1 MSVSSRAKGLAPKFA
16 VAIVALLVMLLALE
30 LITRVTFNSN
40 GMHFAIEMWKYAKI
54 MKRDAQVDGMG
65 HEHEPGIEARL
76 MGTDVKINT
85 LGLRDG
91 EYSLEKDDNVL
102 RILAL
107 GDSITF
113 GWGVD
118 IDDTYTKV
126 LERTLNDRGAEESPI
141 RFEVIN
147 SGVGN
152 YNSVMEAAYLSER
165 GLMLEPDVVML
176 GYFLNDAEPLPVP
189 SGGLLAEHSYLY
201 VFAASG
207 FDAISR
213 QFLGR
218 GDWRDY
224 YSGLYKPSNP
234 GWKDC
239 QAALRRLADACH
251 QRDIPLLV
259 LLIPE
264 LHLLGADYPFRDVHQ
279 QVADLFTKQD
289 VEVLD
294 ATTAFDGEDPQTL
307 WVSRQDAH
315 PNAKGHRILAEAI
328 NARFGATLK
337 NLAEEKV
344 THDRQ
349 AQP

>member
-1 MSVSSRAKGLAPKFA
+1 MSVVSRVRNLAPKLA
-16 VAIVALLVMLLALE
+16 VALVALVVMLVVLE
-30 LITRVTFNSN
+30 LITRVTFDRN

-54 MKRDAQVDGMG
+54 MKRDARVDGMG
-65 HEHEPGIEARL
+65 HEHQPGIEARL

-91 EYSLEKDDNVL
+91 EYPLEKDDDVL
-102 RILAL
+102 RILVL

-118 IDDTYTKV
+118 IGDTYTKV
-126 LERTLNDRGAEESPI
+126 FERSLNTRGANELPCH
-141 RFEVIN
+141 FEVIN

-152 YNSVMEAAYLSER
+152 YNSVMEVAYLSER
-165 GLMLEPDVVML
+165 GLMLDPDVVIL
-176 GYFLNDAEPLPVP
+176 GYFLNDAEPLPTP
-189 SGGLLAEHSYLY
+189 TAGLLAEHSYLY

-224 YSGLYKPSNP
+224 YGGLYEPSNP
-234 GWKDC
+234 GWEAC
-239 QAALRRLADACH
+239 QAALRTLADACR
-251 QRDIPLLV
+251 QRDITLLV

-264 LHLLGADYPFRDVHQ
+264 LHQLGDEYPFRDVHKKI
-279 QVADLFTKQD
+279 ADLFSEKN

-294 ATTAFDGEDPQTL
+294 ATGAFDGEDPRTL

-315 PNAKGHRILAEAI
+315 PNAKGHRILAEALD
-328 NARFGATLK
+328 ARFGKTLRK
-337 NLAEEKV
+337 LAEEKV
-344 THDRQ
+344 THDQ
-349 AQP
+349 QPQP